1 MTLLALTN
9 GMPDFMIANSTISEA
24 SDFDLVMGD
33 VFGAATFVLTVVPEA
48 VRLCSS
54 VAISV
59 KPKTILLFSLS
70 NIGVIDLIFVV
81 NCDDALRIREA
92 LASLPFCFYA
102 CLVILM
108 GKHLG
113 LA

>member
-1 MTLLALTN
+1 MTN
-9 GMPDFMIANSTISEA
+9 GLPDPMIARSTISEA

-81 NCDDALRIREA
+81 DYDHALSLGKA
-92 LASLPFCFYA
+92 PASLSFMLSTPA
-102 CLVILM
+102 W
-108 GKHLG
+108 
-113 LA
+113 

>member
-1 MTLLALTN
+1 MTLFALTN
-9 GMPDFMIANSTISEA
+9 GMPDLMTARSTISEA

-33 VFGAATFVLTVVPEA
+33 VFGAATFVLTVVPKVV

-54 VAISV
+54 VAIPV

-81 NCDDALRIREA
+81 NYDHALSLGEA
-92 LASLPFCFYA
+92 PASLSFMLSTPA
-102 CLVILM
+102 W
-108 GKHLG
+108 
-113 LA
+113 

>member
-9 GMPDFMIANSTISEA
+9 GMPDLMIARSTISEA

-33 VFGAATFVLTVVPEA
+33 VFGAATLVLTVVPGA

-54 VAISV
+54 VAISL

-81 NCDDALRIREA
+81 NYDHALSLGEA
-92 LASLPFCFYA
+92 PASLSFMLSTPA
-102 CLVILM
+102 W
-108 GKHLG
+108 
-113 LA
+113 